1 MCGCSGSKPK
11 IDGEVILL
19 HSVFLIG
26 VDTWKNDFNKFA
38 PKERK
43 RGGGRGERKGGDGVE
58 DRERERAGRE
68 KGRGWRGEEMGDE
81 REMEGRKMLY
91 LQEFFMN

>member
-1 MCGCSGSKPK
+1 MIGQGNGSLYVFACTRVASVDKLVCGCSGSKPK

-26 VDTWKNDFNKFA
+26 VDTWKNNFNKFA

-43 RGGGRGERKGGDGVE
+43 RGGGRGERKGARTG
-58 DRERERAGRE
+58 
-68 KGRGWRGEEMGDE
+68 
-81 REMEGRKMLY
+81 
-91 LQEFFMN
+91 